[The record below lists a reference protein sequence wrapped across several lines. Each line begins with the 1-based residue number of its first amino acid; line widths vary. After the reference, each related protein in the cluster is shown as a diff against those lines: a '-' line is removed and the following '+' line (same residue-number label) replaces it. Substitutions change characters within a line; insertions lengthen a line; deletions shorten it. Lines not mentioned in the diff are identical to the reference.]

1 MTIKDCIDIVDSIKP
16 NQYTIKDKV
25 MWLSFI
31 EEIIINEVLKTHE
44 GYDGRYDCFP
54 GYSEDKLTVTLIVP
68 SPYDRLYTEYLKM
81 MIDKENNEV
90 ARYNNSSASFNTYMM
105 EYRKHYNKT
114 HMPLNNAKRMNVTP
128 PKAPSVGLSD
138 EEYENLKRDLT
149 YILTEYFS
157 NSVSDDKLSDI
168 VTNFVQNNME
178 MLKGKDGRD
187 GIDGK
192 DGYTPRKNIDY
203 FDGEKGKPFTY
214 DDFTKEQLLAI
225 KGEKGDKGDKGD
237 QGERGLRGYTGAKG
251 DKGEKGY
258 TPIKGIDYTDG
269 KDGKDGK
276 DGEAGHTPVKG
287 MDYYTEGDKAEMKSY
302 IDSMVA
308 SSLNELRAL
317 SVVKSTDVTLYA
329 SKWVETD
336 GIYAQ
341 PLTINGTITAL
352 SKVDLQPSVEQ
363 LAIFYEKDITFV
375 VENDNGTITVF
386 CIGQKPAND
395 YTMQVSITEVER
407 YWYGDI
413 YDSPS
418 YGGGEI

>member
-54 GYSEDKLTVTLIVP
+54 RYSEDKLSVTLIVP

-114 HMPLNNAKRMNVTP
+114 HMPIDTTKRMNVTP
-128 PKAPSVGLSD
+128 PKTSSAGLSD
-138 EEYENLKRDLT
+138 EEYENIKKDLT

-157 NSVSDDKLSDI
+157 NTVSDDKLSDI
-168 VTNFVQNNME
+168 VTKFVQNNME

-203 FDGEKGKPFTY
+203 FDGKDGP
-214 DDFTKEQLLAI
+214 
-225 KGEKGDKGDKGD
+225 KGDAGKD
-237 QGERGLRGYTGAKG
+237 
-251 DKGEKGY
+251 GY
-258 TPIKGIDYTDG
+258 TPKRGVDYNT
-269 KDGKDGK
+269 
-276 DGEAGHTPVKG
+276 
-287 MDYYTEGDKAEMKSY
+287 TEDKAEMMNY
-302 IDSMVA
+302 IDNLINVG
-308 SSLNELRAL
+308 LNNIKAMLDK
-317 SVVKSTDVTLYA
+317 SVVRTIAITLEA

-336 GIYAQ
+336 GVYTHSLI
-341 PLTINGTITAL
+341 IDNITPY

-375 VENDNGTITVF
+375 VENDNGNITVF

-395 YTMQVSITEVER
+395 YTMQATITEV
-407 YWYGDI
+407 I
-413 YDSPS
+413 
-418 YGGGEI
+418 

>member
-44 GYDGRYDCFP
+44 GYDGRYDIFN
-54 GYSEDKLTVTLIVP
+54 GYSEDKLSVTLIVP

-128 PKAPSVGLSD
+128 PKTSSAGLSD
-138 EEYENLKRDLT
+138 EEYENIKKDLT

-157 NSVSDDKLSDI
+157 TVVSDDKLSDI
-168 VTNFVQNNME
+168 VTKFVQNNME

-203 FDGEKGKPFTY
+203 FDGKDGP
-214 DDFTKEQLLAI
+214 
-225 KGEKGDKGDKGD
+225 KGDAGKD
-237 QGERGLRGYTGAKG
+237 
-251 DKGEKGY
+251 GY
-258 TPIKGIDYTDG
+258 TPKRGVDYNT
-269 KDGKDGK
+269 
-276 DGEAGHTPVKG
+276 
-287 MDYYTEGDKAEMKSY
+287 TEDKAEMLNY
-302 IDSMVA
+302 IDNLINVG
-308 SSLNELRAL
+308 LNEIKSMLDK
-317 SVVKSTDVTLYA
+317 SVVRTIAITLEA

-336 GIYAQ
+336 GIYTHS
-341 PLTINGTITAL
+341 LTIDNITPY

-395 YTMQVSITEVER
+395 YTMQATITEV
-407 YWYGDI
+407 I
-413 YDSPS
+413 
-418 YGGGEI
+418 